1 MALSRL
7 FARSEKSYCK
17 QEINLLSSKIQ
28 EEIKKKGEISHALFK
43 NHGRKE
49 KERTRDCVY
58 DLCAALLAYSTV
70 NFAFATS
77 YKNTISSLV
86 EQLIG
91 IIGTIFI
98 AIGVIL
104 TAYSV
109 GQLILAFKNEDADS
123 KSRATTM
130 LVVAVVLIAAPSIIK
145 SLDLVSK
152 ITS

>member
-1 MALSRL
+1 MHYLKTMD
-7 FARSEKSYCK
+7 E
-17 QEINLLSSKIQ
+17 
-28 EEIKKKGEISHALFK
+28 KKKRGLTIAFMIC
-43 NHGRKE
+43 G
-49 KERTRDCVY
+49 
-58 DLCAALLAYSTV
+58 AALLAYFTV

-77 YKNTISSLV
+77 YKNTISGLV